1 MMILLPLTYR
11 IYEIEER
18 IVMIED
24 NEFRIEEVGNCIS
37 PSLKEWN
44 ILSRPQIWNCPT
56 NINLFEY
63 YWNQE

>member
-44 ILSRPQIWNCPT
+44 ILSRPQI
-56 NINLFEY
+56 
-63 YWNQE
+63 